1 VLQVPWSLT
10 KRSLL
15 HWFAV
20 AVVFAVL
27 AAVLGAPAAAVM
39 RIAIAIVSGGL
50 ITSALGFLLFERA
63 FRPLI
68 ARALAD
74 APLSGD
80 RAGRGLSV
88 SLRLLIAWVLG
99 SAIPVYGILLLLA
112 APEGV
117 SVNLRVSVAFLS
129 VLVIVVGGLL
139 IWVAATS
146 VAEPLQSLRESL
158 TEVEQGHLD
167 VAVPVNDAGEVGRL
181 QSGFN
186 QMVTGLRERRHL
198 EDLFGRHVGA
208 EVARFALDEE
218 AGLHAQMREASALF
232 VDMIGSTALSAR
244 IPPAETV
251 AMLNDLF
258 DVTVRVVTDCGG
270 WVNKFEGDGALCVFG
285 TPGQQADHADR
296 VLAAARALRGE
307 VVALQDRWP
316 ALDTGI
322 GVSSG
327 RVLAGNVGAEERYE
341 YTVIGDPVN
350 EAARLTDEAKRF
362 DARVLASEASIRAA
376 GEDEAAHW
384 EVVGEIALR
393 GRDQPTCAYRPKDAV
408 RSSAGS
414 AR

>member
-1 VLQVPWSLT
+1 
-10 KRSLL
+10 
-15 HWFAV
+15 
-20 AVVFAVL
+20 
-27 AAVLGAPAAAVM
+27 
-39 RIAIAIVSGGL
+39 
-50 ITSALGFLLFERA
+50 
-63 FRPLI
+63 
-68 ARALAD
+68 
-74 APLSGD
+74 
-80 RAGRGLSV
+80 
-88 SLRLLIAWVLG
+88 
-99 SAIPVYGILLLLA
+99 
-112 APEGV
+112 V

-146 VAEPLQSLRESL
+146 VADPLQSLRESL

-218 AGLHAQMREASALF
+218 AGLKAQMREASALF

-296 VLAAARALRGE
+296 VLAAARALRAE

-316 ALDTGI
+316 VLDTGI

-327 RVLAGNVGAEERYE
+327 TVLAGNVGAEERYE

-350 EAARLTDEAKRF
+350 EAARLTDESKRL
-362 DARVLASEASIRAA
+362 DARVLASEASIRRA

-384 EVVGEIALR
+384 EVVGELALR
-393 GRDQPTCAYRPKDAV
+393 GRDQPTCAYRPKDLV